1 MARKKATS
9 KTPSGKRRSSR
20 IKDIDAKNDISKLP
34 SDLKK
39 LVEDESLT
47 LKQAFALAAETP
59 KKSSRRSK
67 SRSKKVA
74 TKASS
79 SEKKTV
85 HWEFGGPIG
94 SWITMWSLPAV
105 NYWMLTSITNKSSV
119 QDSLQPLMDNPV
131 EWLGFG
137 TFLTTDLAQYSFS
150 IYITW
155 FAFQVLLHFEA
166 GPFA

>member
-1 MARKKATS
+1 MEIVAA
-9 KTPSGKRRSSR
+9 PWE
-20 IKDIDAKNDISKLP
+20 NISKLP
-34 SDLKK
+34 ADLKK

-67 SRSKKVA
+67 SKSRSKKVA

-79 SEKKTV
+79 SEKNV

-94 SWITMWSLPAV
+94 TWITMWSLPAV
-105 NYWMLTSITNKSSV
+105 NYWMLTSISNKSSV
-119 QDSLQPLMDNPV
+119 QDSLQPLMENPV
-131 EWLGFG
+131 EWRGFG

-155 FAFQVLLHFEA
+155 FAFHLRFDLVLVKRVTVVM
-166 GPFA
+166 